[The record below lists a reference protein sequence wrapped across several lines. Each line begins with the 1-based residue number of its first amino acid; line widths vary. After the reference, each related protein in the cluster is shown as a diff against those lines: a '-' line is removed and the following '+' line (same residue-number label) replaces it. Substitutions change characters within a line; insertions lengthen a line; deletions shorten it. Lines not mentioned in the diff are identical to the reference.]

1 MHAEKSGM
9 CSPNGCVHPEQGG
22 RRVCMVSIRGSRA
35 APSSVHRRGR
45 RPTVQPPQHVTS
57 THARCRQQAHG
68 GVVGPEQDISVPR
81 NTGKW
86 GWCMKASSS
95 LTQMHASSSS
105 NTDAE
110 SERPPFLRE
119 RIAARPDTRGFG
131 SPDAG
136 FRALRPPR
144 CRNSGFVRDTRALE
158 RETRK

>member
-119 RIAARPDTRGFG
+119 RIAARPDMET
-131 SPDAG
+131 P
-136 FRALRPPR
+136 RPPAER
-144 CRNSGFVRDTRALE
+144 CARRAHSWI
-158 RETRK
+158 RVAGRWIQGASAP